1 MLSKN
6 QLGFL
11 YMFLSVC
18 AFSLMDLIIKWTAD
32 YPLGQVVFF
41 RGFFGI
47 VFYFFVIPK
56 NRINNFYQTKR
67 AFLHFLRCF
76 VGLIAMVAI
85 FIALRNLPLATVV
98 SISFAAPIFTTIF
111 SIFFLSER
119 VGIYRWLAVVI
130 GFVGILIITEPGF
143 ESLNIYY
150 IFPII
155 FCIGLS
161 YVAIAI
167 RQLSSTEPV
176 WLISL
181 NFSIAI
187 TIAGLCTLPYGWKI
201 PSFFDFFVLSL
212 VGLFGGVAN
221 LWLSQSYK
229 FSEVSLVTP
238 LKYLGLVFA
247 IFFGYLIWGEVPSLK
262 SLIGGLLVILSSI
275 IIFRREIIIKKTPTM
290 FVFNNKMEIVAK
302 PRSTHQLKT
311 FLMSNKFFNTIYFA
325 ISKTSMVLKLG
336 LFSLLI
342 NILLNYLFV
351 YTLGLNHVGIALAT
365 SFSAI
370 FIYIISLF
378 WLDKNNLFNSRG
390 KILSYTFAIL
400 GLLIMFFTIN

>member
-32 YPLGQVVFF
+32 YPLGQVVLF

-56 NRINNFYQTKR
+56 NRISNFYQTKR

-275 IIFRREIIIKKTPTM
+275 IIFRREIIIKKVPT
-290 FVFNNKMEIVAK
+290 IQ
-302 PRSTHQLKT
+302 RH
-311 FLMSNKFFNTIYFA
+311 
-325 ISKTSMVLKLG
+325 
-336 LFSLLI
+336 
-342 NILLNYLFV
+342 
-351 YTLGLNHVGIALAT
+351 
-365 SFSAI
+365 
-370 FIYIISLF
+370 
-378 WLDKNNLFNSRG
+378 D
-390 KILSYTFAIL
+390 
-400 GLLIMFFTIN
+400 